1 MCGII
6 GYTGWRPAGPILIEC
21 LRRLEYRGYDSAGIA
36 LFDGR
41 GELFH
46 ARATGKLENLASR
59 VEGQL
64 PPAVAGIGHTRWA
77 THGAP
82 SDANAHPQLDPAGR
96 VAVVHNGIV
105 ENFEALRRRFSD
117 RAEPF
122 SSDTDTE
129 VLAHLIAEA
138 LEGGADLAEAVRGVT
153 RETEGAYSLVAIARD
168 DPGRLVAA
176 RVGNAGGIVIGHG
189 DRDGGDGGRPEQFV
203 CSDLAAILLLAR
215 HVTFLEPGELADVR
229 AEAVLLS
236 DAAGR
241 PIERA
246 PELQP
251 YDPVAAV
258 KGRYRHF
265 MLKEIHEQPDAALDA
280 MRGRYVLDPPR
291 VDLEGFGLD
300 EQRARALR
308 RVVLVGMGTSLHAA
322 MLGRHYIERFAH
334 IPAEVDNASE
344 FRYRRP
350 VLDEHTLV
358 ISVGQSGETV
368 DTLAAME
375 EARRAGCPQ
384 LTICNTPGSQ
394 ATRLADGTVLM
405 RVGPEIA
412 VASTKCLIGA
422 MIGLH
427 ATALQLGR
435 LRGALDDAVA
445 RSEVEH
451 ALHLPA
457 ALGEALLLEERVRDL
472 AVRYAHFDDFLFL
485 GRGLSYPVA
494 LEGALKLK
502 EVSYIH
508 AEGYAAGEMKH
519 GPIALIDEDLATV
532 ALAIRDEVREKM
544 RSNIEQVKARRGPVL
559 ALTSEGDHSL
569 DGVADD
575 VLAVPAVQGA
585 LAPAVTLVPLQ
596 LLAYYIALERGADV
610 DQPRN
615 LAKTVTVE

>member
-6 GYTGWRPAGPILIEC
+6 GYTGSRPAGPLLLEC

-36 LFDGR
+36 LFDD
-41 GELFH
+41 EQQLYL
-46 ARATGKLENLASR
+46 ARAEGKLDNLANR

-64 PPAVAGIGHTRWA
+64 PPATAGVGHTRWA

-82 SDANAHPQLDPAGR
+82 SVRNAHPQLDPSGR
-96 VAVVHNGIV
+96 VAVVHNGII
-105 ENFEALRRRFSD
+105 ENFETLRRRFTD
-117 RAEPF
+117 RGDSFA
-122 SSDTDTE
+122 SDTDTE
-129 VLAHLIAEA
+129 VLAHLIADA
-138 LEGGADLAEAVRGVT
+138 LAGGTDLADAVRSVIG
-153 RETEGAYSLVAIARD
+153 ETEGAYSLVAID
-168 DPGRLVAA
+168 VDEPGRLVAA
-176 RVGNAGGIVIGHG
+176 RVGNAGGIVVGHG
-189 DRDGGDGGRPEQFV
+189 EDGMAEQFV
-203 CSDLAAILLLAR
+203 CSDLAAILPQTRTA
-215 HVTFLEPGELADVR
+215 TFLGPGEIADVR
-229 AEAVLLS
+229 ADGVELT
-236 DAAGR
+236 DAGGR
-241 PIERA
+241 VIERE
-246 PELQP
+246 PEAQP
-251 YDPVAAV
+251 FDPVAAV
-258 KGRYRHF
+258 KGRFRHF
-265 MLKEIHEQPDAALDA
+265 MLKEIHEQPDAALDT
-280 MRGRYVLDPPR
+280 MRGRYLLDPAR
-291 VDLEGFGLD
+291 VEIEGFGFD
-300 EQRARALR
+300 EARVRDLN
-308 RVVLVGMGTSLHAA
+308 RVVLVGMGTSLYAA
-322 MLGRHYIERFAH
+322 MIARHFIERFAR

-375 EARRAGCPQ
+375 EAQRAGCAQ

-394 ATRLADGTVLM
+394 ATRLADSSVLI

-412 VASTKCLIGA
+412 VASTKCLIGSIIA
-422 MIGLH
+422 LH
-427 ATALQLGR
+427 GAALQLGR
-435 LRGALDDAVA
+435 MRGVLDDATA
-445 RSEVEH
+445 RAEIEG

-457 ALGEALLLEERVRDL
+457 ALGEALLLEDRVREL
-472 AVRYAHFDDFLFL
+472 AARYAHFDDFLFL

-519 GPIALIDEDLATV
+519 GPIALIDERMATV
-532 ALAIRDEVREKM
+532 AIAVQDEVHEKM

-559 ALTSEGDHSL
+559 ALTSAGDDSL

-575 VLAVPAVQGA
+575 VLAVPAFDGA
-585 LAPAVTLVPLQ
+585 LAPTVSLIPLQ
-596 LLAYYIALERGADV
+596 LLAYHIALERGADV

>member
-41 GELFH
+41 GELFR

-168 DPGRLVAA
+168 DPGRLVAT

-189 DRDGGDGGRPEQFV
+189 DRDGGDGGRSEQFV

>member
-6 GYTGWRPAGPILIEC
+6 GYTGSRPAGPLLLEC
-21 LRRLEYRGYDSAGIA
+21 LSRLEYRGYDSAGIA
-36 LFDGR
+36 LFDDAR
-41 GELFH
+41 QLYL
-46 ARATGKLENLASR
+46 ARAEGKLDNLANR

-64 PPAVAGIGHTRWA
+64 PPAAAGIGHTRWA

-82 SDANAHPQLDPAGR
+82 SDRNAHPQLDPSGR

-105 ENFEALRRRFSD
+105 ENFEALRRRFTD
-117 RAEPF
+117 RGDTFASE
-122 SSDTDTE
+122 TDTE
-129 VLAHLIAEA
+129 VLAHLVADA
-138 LEGGADLAEAVRGVT
+138 LARGADLADAVRSVIG
-153 RETEGAYSLVAIARD
+153 ETKGAYSLVAITVD
-168 DPGRLVAA
+168 EPGRLVAA
-176 RVGNAGGIVIGHG
+176 RVGNAGGIVVGHG
-189 DRDGGDGGRPEQFV
+189 EGVAEQFV
-203 CSDLAAILLLAR
+203 SSDLAAILPLTR
-215 HVTFLEPGELADVR
+215 TVTFLGPGEVADVR
-229 AEAVLLS
+229 AEGVVLT
-236 DAAGR
+236 DADGR
-241 PIERA
+241 SIERE
-246 PELQP
+246 PEVQP
-251 YDPVAAV
+251 FDPVAAA
-258 KGRYRHF
+258 KGRFRHF

-280 MRGRYVLDPPR
+280 MRGRYLLDPPR
-291 VDLEGFGLD
+291 VEIEGFGFD
-300 EQRARALR
+300 EARVR
-308 RVVLVGMGTSLHAA
+308 DINRVVLVGMGTSLYAA
-322 MLGRHYIERFAH
+322 MIARHYIERFARV
-334 IPAEVDNASE
+334 PAEVDNASE

-375 EARRAGCPQ
+375 EAQRAGCAQ

-394 ATRLADGTVLM
+394 ATRLADSTVLI

-422 MIGLH
+422 IIALH
-427 ATALQLGR
+427 AAALQLGR
-435 LRGALDDAVA
+435 LRGVLDEATA
-445 RSEVEH
+445 RAEIES

-457 ALGEALLLEERVRDL
+457 ALGEALLLEDRVREL
-472 AVRYAHFDDFLFL
+472 AARYAQFDDFLFL

-519 GPIALIDEDLATV
+519 GPIALIDERMATV
-532 ALAIRDEVREKM
+532 AIAVRDEVREKM

-559 ALTSEGDHSL
+559 ALTSAGDDSL

-575 VLAVPAVQGA
+575 VLVIPAFDGA
-585 LAPAVTLVPLQ
+585 LAPAVSLVPLQ
-596 LLAYYIALERGADV
+596 LLAYHIALERGADV